1 MQNASYFHHLVSWWE
16 HRNDPDV
23 LFLFYEDLKEDLAGN
38 VEKICG
44 FLDLDEPEERC
55 RTAVAHSSFAFMSSH
70 SAHFDERHSKIA
82 RNSACG
88 LSADAGLGNGKVR
101 DGKMGSGR
109 PALSAELAL
118 AIEIQWKDV
127 VGKATGCDTYQSLR
141 DLASKECAK
150 QACG

>member
-1 MQNASYFHHLVSWWE
+1 MNGGFVWQTCRAEFLT
-16 HRNDPDV
+16 PGV
-23 LFLFYEDLKEDLAGN
+23 LQ
-38 VEKICG
+38 
-44 FLDLDEPEERC
+44 
-55 RTAVAHSSFAFMSSH
+55 
-70 SAHFDERHSKIA
+70 
-82 RNSACG
+82 
-88 LSADAGLGNGKVR
+88 VR

-118 AIEIQWKDV
+118 AIEIKWKDV